1 MTDPAM
7 TRALAERIDLE
18 AAAIGIYGRD
28 ELAQAAGL
36 SRERIDLVM
45 DARRWPCPNDLHC
58 LARALGKTPAQLIER
73 DEL

>member
-28 ELAQAAGL
+28 ELAQATGL
-36 SRERIDLVM
+36 SRDRIDLVM
-45 DARRWPCPNDLHC
+45 DGRRWPCPNDLHC
-58 LARALGKTPAQLIER
+58 IARALGKTPEQLIDREA
-73 DEL
+73 L